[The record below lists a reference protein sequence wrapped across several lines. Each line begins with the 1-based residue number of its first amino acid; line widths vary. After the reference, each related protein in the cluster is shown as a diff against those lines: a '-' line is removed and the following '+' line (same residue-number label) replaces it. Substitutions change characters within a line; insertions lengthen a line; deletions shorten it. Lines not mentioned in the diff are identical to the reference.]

1 MGTSLTV
8 QWLDSELLLQGAG
21 VVSPVGNLRPHM
33 LCGVASIKQRE
44 RERER
49 EREMIL
55 KHNLFG
61 SNEIDPWYPLF
72 V

>member
-33 LCGVASIKQRE
+33 LGGVASIKQ
-44 RERER
+44 RER